1 MFENTSL
8 GVSNQTQG
16 SRPGETGG
24 NRRPSRALVTVGL
37 LLAFPLAGM
46 ADEPPVNRPA
56 ARNWLSQLSD
66 PDFKTREDATEQ
78 IFLHGRALR
87 PQLAEIAKTGKLE
100 AATRAA
106 KILREWYLQAD
117 PSDFD
122 DLELDLEQIAKARG
136 GMLREQALVAG
147 LLGEEARTRRAIA
160 EITRLGGTII
170 YRSEESMVGPAV
182 FGAPALSPIEHIL
195 LSRRWQGGDEGLRHL
210 RRLEGVSTLY
220 LAKGADVSRE
230 AIAQLSMDRP
240 DLVIQERGPVQLG
253 IRFSSIPRGGGC
265 EITSVVEGTSAHRAG
280 LREYDVILELNELPI
295 EVPNDLVELL
305 AEYEPDDI
313 VTLTV
318 ERGSQ
323 IEYVNV
329 HLLGWN

>member
-1 MFENTSL
+1 MSANTFPGVGHRAQFPWTGRTSGYRLPSL
-8 GVSNQTQG
+8 S
-16 SRPGETGG
+16 
-24 NRRPSRALVTVGL
+24 LVTVGL
-37 LLAFPLAGM
+37 LLAFPLAAM
-46 ADEPPVNRPA
+46 ADEPPVDRPV

-160 EITRLGGTII
+160 EITRLGGTIV
-170 YRSEESMVGPAV
+170 YRPEEALAGV
-182 FGAPALSPIEHIL
+182 FGAPAAGPIDHVL

-240 DLVIQERGPVQLG
+240 DLVIQVRGPVQLG

-265 EITSVVEGTSAHRAG
+265 EIMSVVEGTSAARAG
-280 LREYDVILELNELPI
+280 LRERDVILELNELPI
-295 EVPNDLVELL
+295 EMPNDLVEYL
-305 AEYEPDDI
+305 ADYEPDDI
-313 VTLTV
+313 ITLTV
-318 ERGSQ
+318 DRGTG

>member
-1 MFENTSL
+1 MRRLSRLSL
-8 GVSNQTQG
+8 
-16 SRPGETGG
+16 
-24 NRRPSRALVTVGL
+24 ATVGL
-37 LLAFPLAGM
+37 LYAFALTGM
-46 ADEPPVNRPA
+46 ADEPPLKRPV
-56 ARNWLSQLSD
+56 ARSWLSQLSD
-66 PDFKTREDATEQ
+66 PDFKTREEATEQ
-78 IFLHGRALR
+78 IFLHGRDLR

-136 GMLREQALVAG
+136 GMLRDQALVAG

-160 EITRLGGTII
+160 EITRLGGTIV
-170 YRSEESMVGPAV
+170 YRSEESMAGV
-182 FGAPALSPIEHIL
+182 FGAPAAGPIDHVL

-210 RRLEGVSTLY
+210 RRLEIVSTLY

-240 DLVIQERGPVQLG
+240 DLVIQVRGPVQLG

-265 EITSVVEGTSAHRAG
+265 EIMSIVEGTSAARAG
-280 LREYDVILELNELPI
+280 LRERDVILELNELPI
-295 EVPNDLVELL
+295 EMPNDLVEYL
-305 AEYEPDDI
+305 ADYEPDDI
-313 VTLTV
+313 ITLTV
-318 ERGSQ
+318 DRGTG

>member
-1 MFENTSL
+1 MFANTTL
-8 GVSNQTQG
+8 GVCNQTHDP
-16 SRPGETGG
+16 RPCVAGG
-24 NRRPSRALVTVGL
+24 QRRAGRSLVTLAL
-37 LLAFPLAGM
+37 LFVFPLAGI
-46 ADEPPVNRPA
+46 AEEPTVNRPVA
-56 ARNWLSQLSD
+56 ESWLSQLSD
-66 PDFKTREDATEQ
+66 PDFKTREEATEQ

-122 DLELDLEQIAKARG
+122 DLELDLEQIAKSRG

-147 LLGEEARTRRAIA
+147 ILGEEARTRRAIA

-170 YRSEESMVGPAV
+170 YRPEESLVGAAV
-182 FGAPALSPIEHIL
+182 FGAPSLSPIEHVL
-195 LSRRWQGGDEGLRHL
+195 LSRRWKGGDEGLRHL
-210 RRLEGVSTLY
+210 RRLDGVSTLY

-265 EITSVVEGTSAHRAG
+265 EITSVVKGTSADLAG
-280 LREYDVILELNELPI
+280 LQEHDVILELNELPI
-295 EVPNDLVELL
+295 EVPNDLVEFL

-318 ERGSQ
+318 ERGAG